1 MLTDWS
7 KTRKPE
13 KEEIN
18 SRYKEAVAKL
28 EKQQITIKEKK
39 LPVLVLFEG
48 YDAAGK
54 GSVLGRIIRNI
65 DPRFFKVFTTA
76 KPSEEEQRKPFLYRH
91 FIKIPQAGKFTFLD
105 S

>member
-48 YDAAGK
+48 
-54 GSVLGRIIRNI
+54 
-65 DPRFFKVFTTA
+65 
-76 KPSEEEQRKPFLYRH
+76 
-91 FIKIPQAGKFTFLD
+91 
-105 S
+105 

>member
-28 EKQQITIKEKK
+28 EKQQITIKEKNCRY
-39 LPVLVLFEG
+39 LFCLRAMTLQERAACLEG
-48 YDAAGK
+48 
-54 GSVLGRIIRNI
+54 L
-65 DPRFFKVFTTA
+65 
-76 KPSEEEQRKPFLYRH
+76 
-91 FIKIPQAGKFTFLD
+91 
-105 S
+105 